1 VHYTDRCLG
10 AFLDSVK
17 TQPWYANSLIFVV
30 ADHGHSLPHNLPQ
43 YSAARHRIP
52 FLVTGGALSPQLRG
66 TQNNTY
72 GSQADFPVTLLAQL
86 GLPHSQYP
94 WGRDLFSNAAPH
106 QAFWT
111 FNNGFGIADSTQ
123 EVVFDDNGKR
133 VIELRDSSR
142 TADAQR
148 LLHTGKAELQ
158 LLLDRYMEFDQ

>member
-1 VHYTDRCLG
+1 MAAKWTSLLPCSHSSACRTANTLG
-10 AFLDSVK
+10 AATS
-17 TQPWYANSLIFVV
+17 
-30 ADHGHSLPHNLPQ
+30 
-43 YSAARHRIP
+43 SATPRR
-52 FLVTGGALSPQLRG
+52 T
-66 TQNNTY
+66 
-72 GSQADFPVTLLAQL
+72 
-86 GLPHSQYP
+86 
-94 WGRDLFSNAAPH
+94 

-142 TADAQR
+142 TIDAQR